1 MASSRSKP
9 SLSVVPA
16 PTRPRDRL
24 QLTPFPIHPFDQM
37 HGVDTSGLVPAK
49 HLVTGHANDEHVTAY
64 YGVAP
69 SILRALIGHWRET
82 IPRHPI
88 SRYTFVDVGSG
99 KGRGLLVA
107 SEYRFHKVVG
117 IELNPALAATA
128 RQNVAHWTTSRAAD
142 PTSEPI
148 APIEIVEGDAL
159 DFQFPATPVLL
170 FLFHPFEAPVLRQ
183 LLRRIETQLT
193 APSMTGSSPRAGKK
207 MPEPALDIIY
217 VNAECANVLDRN
229 PAFTQL
235 FLDNVKMSPEDH
247 AADLEAIA
255 RQKEYGSTGDEE
267 CAIYRYTGR
276 ARDPNFPP
284 AA

>member
-1 MASSRSKP
+1 ML
-9 SLSVVPA
+9 SLTPRPA
-16 PTRPRDRL
+16 RPRDL
-24 QLTPFPIHPFDQM
+24 LKLTPFPIHPFDQM

-69 SILRALIGHWRET
+69 SILRALIAQWRET
-82 IPRHPI
+82 IPPHPI
-88 SRYTFVDVGSG
+88 SRYTFIDIGAG

-107 SEYRFHKVVG
+107 SEFSFRKVIG
-117 IELNPALAATA
+117 IELNPALAVTA
-128 RQNVAHWTTSRAAD
+128 RQNVAHWTAAHAAD
-142 PTSEPI
+142 CTAPLL
-148 APIEIVEGDAL
+148 APIEVLEQDAL
-159 DFQFPATPVLL
+159 AFDLPAPPTLL
-170 FLFHPFEAPVLRQ
+170 FLFHPFEAPVLKQ
-183 LLRRIETQLT
+183 LLRRIETT
-193 APSMTGSSPRAGKK
+193 FANRPPRSS
-207 MPEPALDIIY
+207 EPALDILY

-235 FLDNVKMSPEDH
+235 FLDNVRMSPEDH

-267 CAIYRYTGR
+267 CAIYRCTGR
-276 ARDPNFPP
+276 ATGPIFTP

>member
-1 MASSRSKP
+1 M
-9 SLSVVPA
+9 LSVAPK
-16 PTRPRDRL
+16 PTRPRDL
-24 QLTPFPIHPFDQM
+24 LKLTTFPIHPFDQM

-69 SILRALIGHWRET
+69 SILRALIDQWRET
-82 IPRHPI
+82 IPPHPI
-88 SRYTFVDVGSG
+88 SSYTFIDIGAG

-107 SEYRFHKVVG
+107 SEYRFRKVIG
-117 IELNPALAATA
+117 IELNPAMAGIA
-128 RQNVAHWTTSRAAD
+128 RQNVAHWTESHAAD
-142 PTSEPI
+142 ATAAQL
-148 APIEIVEGDAL
+148 APIEVFEQDAL
-159 DFQFPATPVLL
+159 EFEFPHTPLLL
-170 FLFHPFEAPVLRQ
+170 FLFHPFEAPVLKQ
-183 LLRRIETQLT
+183 LLRRIETGF
-193 APSMTGSSPRAGKK
+193 AKRANKNR
-207 MPEPALDIIY
+207 EPALDLIY

-267 CAIYRYTGR
+267 CAIYRYSGR
-276 ARDPNFPP
+276 AKEPIFNP